1 MFGRIVKYFVKEIK
15 FYFVKLSLISFEGEK
30 MLMKFKEREKI
41 CLMVDSGMVFIDNW
55 DFSK

>member
-30 MLMKFKEREKI
+30 MLMKFKERGD
-41 CLMVDSGMVFIDNW
+41 LFNGR
-55 DFSK
+55 

>member
-41 CLMVDSGMVFIDNW
+41 CLMVDSGLVFIDYW

>member
-41 CLMVDSGMVFIDNW
+41 CFMVDSGMVFIDYW

>member
-41 CLMVDSGMVFIDNW
+41 CLMVDSGMVFIDYW